1 MLFPSFKE
9 VNVHKNIERV
19 AKENDG
25 KSMGI
30 TLFEREVKYP
40 QFSDRII
47 GSTLSFFQTTEDTG
61 RWKHK

>member
-1 MLFPSFKE
+1 MLFPNFKE
-9 VNVHKNIERV
+9 VDVHKDIERV

-30 TLFEREVKYP
+30 TLFEREVKYL
-40 QFSDRII
+40 QLSDRIV
-47 GSTLSFFQTTEDTG
+47 GSILSFFQTTEDTG